1 MAMNFRR
8 LDLNLLRV
16 LTAIHRTGS
25 VTEAGRQLALS
36 QPAVSHGLARL
47 REAFDD
53 ALFVRSPTGLHP
65 TRRAQRIAPAVAA
78 HLRSLEAALT
88 PGEAFDPTTDR
99 IRWQVSMSDLGEIL
113 FLQPLAAALRRE
125 APLTHVVNAG
135 VPAPRVSAALESRE
149 IDLAIGI
156 LEATHRGIA
165 RERLFHE
172 RFVAITAPG
181 WRPPAGRVGRTLTS
195 RQLLASTLAVAS
207 PTATWHESVQRMLDR
222 YGLGARVVVRTRHY
236 ASLPELVRAT
246 DLLAIVPRMYAAK
259 VSAHG
264 ELRVW
269 GLPDPRLD
277 YDVSLLWHESATGD
291 PAHAW
296 LRALVRRLFGRSG

>member
-1 MAMNFRR
+1 M
-8 LDLNLLRV
+8 
-16 LTAIHRTGS
+16 
-25 VTEAGRQLALS
+25 
-36 QPAVSHGLARL
+36 
-47 REAFDD
+47 
-53 ALFVRSPTGLHP
+53 
-65 TRRAQRIAPAVAA
+65 
-78 HLRSLEAALT
+78 
-88 PGEAFDPTTDR
+88 
-99 IRWQVSMSDLGEIL
+99 
-113 FLQPLAAALRRE
+113 
-125 APLTHVVNAG
+125 
-135 VPAPRVSAALESRE
+135 SAALESRE